1 MSKKKNIQQRKSIF
15 SVDSSAVWLV
25 MIVVL
30 ILIAYSP
37 LFKASFTNWDDPKY
51 IDENPLIMNF
61 GWESIKQIFSGFM
74 MGHYHPLTILSIAFD
89 HLIFRNNAAGY
100 HFTNLLLHI
109 FNSILVF
116 LLLGKLQS
124 DKKITIISSLL
135 FAVHPMHVES
145 VAWISERKDVLFAF
159 FFLLSA
165 YIYFSYLDGKKIK
178 WYLLSFFIFLL
189 ACLSKSAAIT
199 LPFCLLMIDYL
210 MGRSLK
216 DPKIYME
223 KIPFLVLSVVFGILS
238 IYANKPLDADTEAV
252 ILSWGDRML
261 YSVYGFVLY
270 LFKLLL
276 PVRLSAWYPYPGGQ
290 YFYYFAAIAILVII
304 SIAYLI
310 FKQYK
315 KNTLII
321 FSTLFFIINIILVL
335 QVLPARSTVI
345 AERYTY
351 IPSITFFLLMAYLY
365 HQYYEKNKKHRLTAT
380 SLLIIYIGVM
390 ALFTFNRSR
399 IWKDSQTLW
408 ENVLNKNPDVAVALN
423 NLGLAKSDLGLYSE
437 AISSFDRLIM
447 IKPDFSDAYVNR
459 GFARE
464 RLIDST
470 GALQDYSRAI
480 ELDPNSILAYSNR
493 AMLWSDLNDSVYAF
507 KDINYALKLRP
518 NEPLLLRNLGL
529 IYVKFNNL
537 SEGLKQLNAA
547 IELNNNYSL
556 AYENRGYIKHLTG
569 KFNSAIEDYD
579 KAIKLSPKSADSYF
593 NRAASWFK
601 LGKNNNACKDL
612 KKSSELG
619 NQRATELYSQYC
631 GG

>member
-1 MSKKKNIQQRKSIF
+1 MSKNKNIKQRKNFF

-30 ILIAYSP
+30 ILIVYSP

-61 GWESIKQIFSGFM
+61 SWDSLKQIFTGFF
-74 MGHYHPLTILSIAFD
+74 MGHYHPLTMLSIAFD
-89 HLIFRNNAAGY
+89 HLIFSNNAAGY

-116 LLLGKLQS
+116 LLIGKLQS

-165 YIYFSYLDGKKIK
+165 YIYFNYLDGKKVK
-178 WYLLSFFIFLL
+178 LYLLSFILFIL

-199 LPFCLLMIDYL
+199 LPFCLLLIDYL
-210 MGRSLK
+210 KGRSLK
-216 DPKIYME
+216 DPKIYKE
-223 KIPFLVLSVVFGILS
+223 KVPFLLLSILFGILS
-238 IYANKPLDADTEAV
+238 IYANKPLDADEV
-252 ILSWGDRML
+252 ILRWDDRIL
-261 YSVYGFVLY
+261 YSAYGFVLY

-276 PVRLSAWYPYPGGQ
+276 PVRLSAWYSYPEGP
-290 YFYYFAAIAILVII
+290 YFYYFAAVSILVII
-304 SIAYLI
+304 CIAYLI
-310 FKQYK
+310 IKFYK

-321 FSTLFFIINIILVL
+321 FSTIFFIINIILML
-335 QVLPARSTVI
+335 QVFPARSTVI

-351 IPSITFFLLMAYLY
+351 IPSITFFLLMAYFY
-365 HQYYEKNKKHRLTAT
+365 IQYFENNKKNRVTAT
-380 SLLIIYIGVM
+380 TFLIIYIGVM
-390 ALFTFNRSR
+390 ALFSFNRSR

-408 ENVLNKNPDVAVALN
+408 ENVLNKNPNVAVALN

-437 AISSFDRLIM
+437 AISSFDRLI
-447 IKPDFSDAYVNR
+447 ILKPDFPDAYVNR
-459 GFARE
+459 GLARE
-464 RLIDST
+464 RLSDST

-493 AMLWSDLNDSVYAF
+493 AMLWSDLKDSVSAF
-507 KDINYALKLRP
+507 KDITYALKLRS
-518 NEPLLLRNLGL
+518 NEAMLLRNLGL

-537 SEGLKQLNAA
+537 TEGLKQLNAA
-547 IELNNNYSL
+547 IELNKNYSL
-556 AYENRGYIKHLTG
+556 AYENRGYIKHLSG
-569 KFNSAIEDYD
+569 KYNAAIEDYD
-579 KAIKLSPKSADSYF
+579 IAIKLSPKSADTYF

-601 LGKNNNACKDL
+601 LGRNNNACKDL

-619 NQRATELYSQYC
+619 SQRATELYRQYC